1 VGLGNPGPEYD
12 GTRHNAGFRLADHLV
27 TRWRLGTFKRGERA
41 RQAQGI
47 VDGRSVVVL
56 KPQTYMN
63 RSGAALAP
71 LRAREGFDPAADLL
85 ILVDDVAL
93 PVGRFRLRGAGS
105 AGGHNGLKSIE
116 GALQRQDYAR
126 LRIRS
131 ARCPQPL
138 RARRLRARPVRA
150 EEWRPSASCS
160 SRCPRP
166 SNAGSPTASSG
177 GEPVQPVRTMR
188 EVIRMTRA
196 PLFWTLSSC

>member
-12 GTRHNAGFRLADHLV
+12 ETRHNAGFRLADHLV
-27 TRWRLGTFKRGERA
+27 ARWRLGAFTRGERA
-41 RQAQGI
+41 RQAQGT
-47 VDGRSVVVL
+47 VDGRPVVVL

-93 PVGRFRLRGAGS
+93 PVGKFRLRGAGS

-126 LRIRS
+126 LRIGVG
-131 ARCPQPL
+131 
-138 RARRLRARPVRA
+138 PVPPGLPELA
-150 EEWRPSASCS
+150 DFVLGPFEPEEWRAVGELLEPMSEAVECWLADGIERAM
-160 SRCPRP
+160 SRFNR
-166 SNAGSPTASSG
+166 
-177 GEPVQPVRTMR
+177 
-188 EVIRMTRA
+188 
-196 PLFWTLSSC
+196 